1 MLADGEEFLSLILTG
16 VGTVVLLVGALV
28 AVGFL
33 LIARRNRRGVNSVG
47 HELETRAGSLLLQ
60 LDDQVRAGEDEV
72 DFAVAQFGTE
82 RTRAY
87 SDAVTAAR
95 ADLTE
100 GFRLRQLLDDAFED
114 SDRQRREWTLQ
125 IIANCE
131 RAQRR
136 LTEQQTAFTD
146 LRRQEV
152 GAAATLKDVR
162 ATLDATQTRVAE
174 ARKTLATLGTKYAA
188 ERITGVAGNADAAE
202 SLLTEAGGVLDA
214 AAPRV
219 KADGVSDVSDDLQK
233 AAQLIH
239 RASGLLDDV
248 DRVAADLGKADAA
261 LAELLKATTLELDQA
276 KPQREQAPDAD
287 TGEAINEAIAVLQKT
302 VAGAERSKDPV
313 DALDRIDDAAGA
325 LDVALA
331 GARNQQQRLAHARDA
346 YAGAVVSAR
355 SQIAEAKGLI
365 GGAGVEARTRLAEAE
380 RQLGLAEVASDP
392 VEALDTARRAI
403 TLARDSADLAR
414 FDAM

>member
-1 MLADGEEFLSLILTG
+1 MLADGGEFLSLILTG
-16 VGTVVLLVGALV
+16 VGTVVALVGALV
-28 AVGFL
+28 VAGFL
-33 LIARRNRRGVNSVG
+33 VLARRNRRGVASVG

-72 DFAVAQFGTE
+72 DFAVAQFGTQ
-82 RTRAY
+82 RTKAY
-87 SDAVTAAR
+87 ADAVTAAR

-125 IIANCE
+125 IIANSE

-136 LTEQQTAFTD
+136 LAEQKTAYTE

-162 ATLDATQTRVAE
+162 ATLERVQ
-174 ARKTLATLGTKYAA
+174 ARLPGARETLAALGTRYAA
-188 ERITGVAGNADAAE
+188 ERIAGVAGNADAAE
-202 SLLTEAGGVLDA
+202 SLLTEATGVLDA

-239 RASGLLDDV
+239 RAGGLLDDV
-248 DRVAADLGKADAA
+248 ERVAADLGAADAA
-261 LAELLKATTLELDQA
+261 LAELVKATTLELEQA

-287 TGEAINEAIAVLQKT
+287 TGEAINEAIAVLQRT
-302 VAGAERSKDPV
+302 VSAAERSNDPV

-355 SQIAEAKGLI
+355 SQIAEAKSVI
-365 GGAGVEARTRLAEAE
+365 GGAGVDARTRLAEAE
-380 RQLGLAEVASDP
+380 RQLSLAEVASDP

-403 TLARDSADLAR
+403 TLARDADALAR
-414 FDAM
+414 YSGV